1 MSPEETL
8 LLWLGHHSTHPLV
21 TQAPVELFS
30 PQGQDAL
37 REIREGSLRIRE
49 SGPPPGDPE
58 VLRYF
63 QKQTLALIGRE
74 IGRAQRTGRLDAV
87 RVLLDLHER
96 GLGVPDEVESFDV
109 IEPDPPEVIPTG
121 IGPIDDQIRG
131 LARTELGIIFMPPG
145 RGKTNFLINL
155 AVGATNHGRSV
166 HYMTIADQS
175 KHELVPRID
184 TCLLNEPVSLDA
196 PRALYLERHRRAQRL
211 LQAPLWI
218 SDFTDRECSIL
229 DVDRAVASCEADLVL
244 VDHADDVVSPFS
256 DDPSVTRHSLRV
268 VYMALKRLAKKH
280 NVPIWTASQSNE
292 QSWFARA
299 TTLSDMSEAKV
310 GKATGAAII
319 LGFSGGPRDEQ
330 IDGQAYCTICK
341 ARRMYTDRVFTVG
354 VDRSRMR
361 IW

>member
-1 MSPEETL
+1 MTPEDSL
-8 LLWLGHHSTHPLV
+8 LLWLGHHPTHPLT
-21 TQAPVELFS
+21 TQAPAELFS

-37 REIREGSLRIRE
+37 RAIREGHSRISE
-49 SGPPPGDPE
+49 TGPSPHQAE

-74 IGRAQRTGRLDAV
+74 IGRAQRSGRLDAV
-87 RVLLDLHER
+87 RLLLDLHER
-96 GLGVPDEVESFDV
+96 GLDAPDEVEPFRN

-121 IGPIDDQIRG
+121 IAPIDDQIRG

-155 AVGATNHGRSV
+155 AVGATNLGRSV
-166 HYMTIADQS
+166 HYMTVADQS

-184 TCLLNEPVSLDA
+184 TCLLNEPVAIDA
-196 PRALYLERHRRAQRL
+196 PRAVFLERHRRAKRL
-211 LQAPLWI
+211 LRASLWI
-218 SDFTDRECSIL
+218 SDFTDRECSIT

-244 VDHADDVVSPFS
+244 VDHADDVASPYS
-256 DDPSVTRHSLRV
+256 DDPSSTRHSLRV
-268 VYMALKRLAKKH
+268 VYMSLKRLAKKH

-299 TTLSDMSEAKV
+299 TSLSDMSEAKV

-319 LGFSGGPRDEQ
+319 LGFSGGPATEQ

-341 ARRMYTDRVFTVG
+341 ARRFYTDRVFTVG
-354 VDRSRMR
+354 IDRSRMKV
-361 IW
+361 W